1 MRASDAYA
9 QLEHMG
15 RPVITTGE
23 AADLWRTEPATAS
36 KMLAR
41 LAEPGLVRRLRAGI
55 WKTGPGPVPVEV
67 VLPVLT
73 RPYPSYISLW
83 SALFDHGMLDQIPR
97 SVYATSLDRPQAIK
111 TSVGE
116 FRVHHVHPDLFGG
129 FEGQTAIRAG
139 RATPEKALF
148 DTVYVLSTRSGT
160 VTLPELE
167 LPSNFD
173 DAEVGHWLELV
184 PSRRLR
190 SMAERNLTRILR
202 TAERS
207 AA

>member
-1 MRASDAYA
+1 
-9 QLEHMG
+9 
-15 RPVITTGE
+15 
-23 AADLWRTEPATAS
+23 
-36 KMLAR
+36 MLGR
-41 LAEPGLVRRLRAGI
+41 LAKSGLVRRLRAGI
-55 WKTGPGPVPVEV
+55 WKIGPAPVSADV

-97 SVYATSLDRPQAIK
+97 SVYATSLDRPQTIK
-111 TSVGE
+111 TSIGE
-116 FRVHHVHPDLFGG
+116 YRIHHVHPDLFGG
-129 FEGQTAIRAG
+129 FEGQTAVRAG

-173 DAEVGHWLELV
+173 DAELRHWLGLV
-184 PSRRLR
+184 PSSRIR
-190 SMAERNLTRILR
+190 SMTERNLTRILR
-202 TAERS
+202 TSQRS